1 LSNFRRQLRLQISL
15 SIQSF
20 STDISLSKRIVCR
33 YKYTISWYHLFIM
46 NLNNITN
53 HQLFWGDFVMLHLIG
68 ATYIHNCH
76 DLSINFVILLPS
88 LIICES
94 FKEHTYKNNPRNRN
108 NTDERIISLNR
119 RNVLQNTITDEE
131 HIYCVLELLK
141 QCNW

>member
-1 LSNFRRQLRLQISL
+1 
-15 SIQSF
+15 
-20 STDISLSKRIVCR
+20 
-33 YKYTISWYHLFIM
+33 
-46 NLNNITN
+46 
-53 HQLFWGDFVMLHLIG
+53 MLHLIG

-76 DLSINFVILLPS
+76 DLSINSVILLPS

-94 FKEHTYKNNPRNRN
+94 FKEHTNKNNPRNRN
-108 NTDERIISLNR
+108 NTDERIISRNG